1 VQQNIFLITSVTS
14 LHFKTSTVAK
24 RTTLSGTEMTAYT
37 LMLCRWNLGKPIYCS
52 LATSVKYLNQF
63 ILIKVAKFYDH
74 LQLAAVLAS
83 DVQQLDPEQFFFD
96 D

>member
-1 VQQNIFLITSVTS
+1 MESWETD
-14 LHFKTSTVAK
+14 
-24 RTTLSGTEMTAYT
+24 
-37 LMLCRWNLGKPIYCS
+37 LGSHQSYCS
-52 LATSVKYLNQF
+52 LATSMKYLNQF